1 MRIDL
6 SRYDYKDFMTIVS
19 YLQDNWVWPSMIR
32 YRWDKDRHQPKH
44 YILYLELHTG
54 GHSENEAI
62 INKLL
67 KNKLFCMMWYAKW
80 ERGGHFYFEINP
92 FNAGWLKVSDY
103 CKQKKISRQYVF
115 QAKEKFEW
123 IIATENLRFIKPKK

>member
-19 YLQDNWVWPSMIR
+19 YLQDNWVWPSMVR
-32 YRWDKDRHQPKH
+32 YRWDKDRHQPKR

-80 ERGGHFYFEINP
+80 ERGGHYYFEINP
-92 FNAGWLKVSDY
+92 FNAGQLPTLLDSHRLKVIKRKSEHLDL
-103 CKQKKISRQYVF
+103 IHH
-115 QAKEKFEW
+115 
-123 IIATENLRFIKPKK
+123 LRPCSARV